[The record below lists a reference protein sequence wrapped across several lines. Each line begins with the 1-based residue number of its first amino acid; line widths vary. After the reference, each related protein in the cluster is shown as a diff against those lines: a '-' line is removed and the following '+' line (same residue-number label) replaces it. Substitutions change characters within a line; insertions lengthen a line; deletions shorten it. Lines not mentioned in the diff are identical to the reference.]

1 MPSPARN
8 HRQGRDEDLATRINA
23 GQNIS
28 PAASIFIAS
37 DCCDARSTSAL
48 VLFGVGSGARTASK
62 SDPSPRRATHCIDE
76 LIVCPIGVPVG
87 SRLGGKSQ
95 ADSHHLL
102 KGPEAEDHTL
112 YASHTVWKSRATFE
126 AWTKS
131 EAFRA
136 HYKAGDNKTLY
147 LGHPQFEGFEIIQ
160 AVGGGKGMVAG
171 SPR

>member
-1 MPSPARN
+1 M
-8 HRQGRDEDLATRINA
+8 
-23 GQNIS
+23 
-28 PAASIFIAS
+28 
-37 DCCDARSTSAL
+37 
-48 VLFGVGSGARTASK
+48 
-62 SDPSPRRATHCIDE
+62 
-76 LIVCPIGVPVG
+76 IVCPIGVPVG